1 MNNRRV
7 AATATLAALAL
18 CLAGGERPAQGQDR
32 PPGQIVDVAQQ
43 VTIAKAI
50 DTLPKPLKK
59 FYEKHREEMPSL
71 ALEPRFPV
79 RGPDRRFALD
89 HLLPFPFVGLPRS
102 EAALKAKFGEK
113 ATGIGRLP
121 WLLEAAYRRL
131 VEAFRAGDKTR
142 ILEVS
147 DEVGGLVVDLHSPL
161 NLTENYDGQETGQQ
175 GLWIRL
181 SEKLPEAMGKDLKLD
196 PDAANYLDDPDEYVF
211 SVMLE
216 TYVWVDNLLYLE
228 ALASRS
234 KSGHDAFYYDTL
246 VRRVGPILRHLL
258 SRAAEDAGSYWY
270 TAWTVAGRPDL
281 E

>member
-1 MNNRRV
+1 MIMRRRDALV
-7 AATATLAALAL
+7 GFVLAVVVGA
-18 CLAGGERPAQGQDR
+18 RPARAQGNSRNDF
-32 PPGQIVDVAQQ
+32 VMVVQQ
-43 VTIAKAI
+43 VTMAKAI
-50 DTLPKPLKK
+50 DTLPKGLKK

-71 ALEPRFPV
+71 ALEPQFPE
-79 RGPDRRFALD
+79 RGPERRFAID
-89 HLLPFPFVGLPRS
+89 HLLPFPFTGLPRS

-113 ATGIGRLP
+113 AAGVGRLP
-121 WLLEAAYRRL
+121 WLLQEAYHRL

-147 DEVGGLVVDLHSPL
+147 DEVGGLVVDARSPL
-161 NLTENYDGQETGQQ
+161 NLTENYDGQETGQH

-181 SEKLPEAMGKDLKLD
+181 TEKLPEAMGKDLKLD

-211 SVMLE
+211 SMMLE
-216 TYVWVDNLLYLE
+216 TYVWVDNVLYLE
-228 ALASRS
+228 DLASRG

-246 VRRVGPILRHLL
+246 ARRVGPVLRQLL
-258 SRAAEDAGSYWY
+258 SRAAEDAGSFWY

>member
-1 MNNRRV
+1 MNNRRS
-7 AATATLAALAL
+7 ATAALAALTL
-18 CLAGGERPAQGQDR
+18 GMAGGVRPAQSQDNPR
-32 PPGQIVDVAQQ
+32 EQMVNVAQQ
-43 VTIAKAI
+43 VTMAKAI
-50 DTLPKPLKK
+50 DTLPKALKK

-71 ALEPRFPV
+71 ALEPRFPE
-79 RGPDRRFALD
+79 RGADRRFAVD
-89 HLLPFPFVGLPRS
+89 HLLPFPFTGLPRS
-102 EAALKAKFGEK
+102 EAALKAKFGDK
-113 ATGIGRLP
+113 AAGIGRLP
-121 WLLEAAYRRL
+121 WLLQGAYHRL

-161 NLTENYDGQETGQQ
+161 NLTEDYDGQTTGQH

-216 TYVWVDNLLYLE
+216 TYVWVDNILYLE
-228 ALASRS
+228 SLASRG
-234 KSGHDAFYYDTL
+234 KSGHDAFYYDML
-246 VRRVGPILRHLL
+246 ARRVGPILRHLL

>member
-1 MNNRRV
+1 MNNRRG
-7 AATATLAALAL
+7 ATIALAALAL
-18 CLAGGERPAQGQDR
+18 SVAGAERPARAQDR
-32 PPGQIVDVAQQ
+32 PREELANASQQ
-43 VTIAKAI
+43 VTMAKAI

-59 FYEKHREEMPSL
+59 FYEKHRGEMPSL

-79 RGPDRRFALD
+79 RGPERRFAVD

-102 EAALKAKFGEK
+102 EAALKAKFGDK
-113 ATGIGRLP
+113 AAGIGRLP

-131 VEAFRAGDKTR
+131 VEAFRARDKTR

-161 NLTENYDGQETGQQ
+161 NLTENYDGQETGQH
-175 GLWIRL
+175 GLWIRI

-216 TYVWVDNLLYLE
+216 TYVWVDNVLYLE
-228 ALASRS
+228 DLASRGR
-234 KSGHDAFYYDTL
+234 SGHDAFYYDNL
-246 VRRVGPILRHLL
+246 ARRVGPILRHLL